1 MVVWLHKYFNRRH
14 NMKRILCILTSMI
27 CLCLVVVNASDNEFI
42 DAVKNEVKGDLG
54 DGEKFGEITI
64 NDKTLCIKVS
74 LNDPSQY
81 LLPIEYV
88 IEGRVGSITDS
99 LLEMNEYNDFW
110 NTVIIDF
117 GIYGKVQNHRVDAVS
132 NGYNKYFEL
141 SNYEFLSPDED
152 QFFDKEKQDIKDEKS
167 DIVDNTEADKTDSAE
182 SNMSESEVPENQAQ
196 SDYPQSDCI
205 ESMSE
210 SELLTSEADETELQE
225 SMNGFDEMDSV
236 ASTGSKAEEANDKGS
251 KYVENTNS
259 DRAISQQI
267 VSESEELNEVSSEAE
282 PVISESTESIQKLNE
297 SDKTPV
303 SEKEIL
309 FRGIPWGT
317 KMTIV
322 QESLSKEG
330 KDNARGLLGQR
341 HEMHN
346 LRSAGIDY
354 SVVELRVP
362 EAGDRGW
369 FYNIN
374 LAGYTT
380 EETYTFYIYPIENGQ
395 LVRSEVE
402 AEFYFGYYLFRPGAL
417 SDYVATYDDLKAK
430 LSSIYGEGVETEEYS
445 AMKTIWTDKDGNKA
459 VLRRSLNYDIINL
472 GYIAGYADERLLEAK
487 AIIDAEALEAER
499 IKREQNADNTTG
511 L

>member
-1 MVVWLHKYFNRRH
+1 
-14 NMKRILCILTSMI
+14 MKKILCVLISII
-27 CLCLVVVNASDNEFI
+27 CFCLVAVNASDDKFI
-42 DAVKNEVKGDLG
+42 DAVKNEIKGDLG
-54 DGEKFGEITI
+54 EGEKYGEITT

-99 LLEMNEYNDFW
+99 LLKMNEYNDCW

-117 GIYGKVQNHRVDAVS
+117 GIYGKVRNHRTDAVS
-132 NGYNKYFEL
+132 NGYGKYFEL
-141 SNYEFLSPDED
+141 SNYEYLPPEEAYFSDL
-152 QFFDKEKQDIKDEKS
+152 EKQEKDNETIDEKS
-167 DIVDNTEADKTDSAE
+167 EKVENLDTDKADPVE
-182 SNMSESEVPENQAQ
+182 SKVSEPEEINDENQIQSESMA
-196 SDYPQSDCI
+196 SDYV
-205 ESMSE
+205 ESLPE
-210 SELLTSEADETELQE
+210 SELMTSDADETELEE
-225 SMNGFDEMDSV
+225 SMDANNDTDSV
-236 ASTGSKAEEANDKGS
+236 DSTISNTEETNEKGS
-251 KYVENTNS
+251 ENVEDKIS
-259 DRAISQQI
+259 DRDESEQI
-267 VSESEELNEVSSEAE
+267 ASETEELNEVSSEPE
-282 PVISESTESIQKLNE
+282 TVISESAESVQRLNE
-297 SDKTPV
+297 SDRTPV

-317 KMTIV
+317 KMPEV
-322 QESLSKEG
+322 QDVLNKEG
-330 KDNARGLLGQR
+330 KDNARGLLGQK

-354 SVVELRVP
+354 SVDELRVP

-380 EETYTFYIYPIENGQ
+380 EETYTFYIYPIVDGQ
-395 LVRSEVE
+395 LVRSEDE

-430 LSSIYGEGVETEEYS
+430 LTSIYGEGFETEEYS
-445 AMKTIWTDKDGNKA
+445 AMKTIWTDEYGNKA

-472 GYIAGYADERLLEAK
+472 GYIAGNADERLLEAK